1 MTERSETRTRF
12 RLPRERRSSLSV
24 SVSRVRDVDAPM
36 SNRPRLDFDETIARL
51 CLSEDYAYYVREG
64 EIYRS
69 WKEKIV
75 RSSVIRI
82 ESGCKRIRRSEN
94 GMIEIR
100 TACNLKSLTIIF
112 LVFEIVDLWYNR
124 RG

>member
-100 TACNLKSLTIIF
+100 TACNLKSLAIIF

>member
-75 RSSVIRI
+75 RSNVIRI

-100 TACNLKSLTIIF
+100 TACNLKSLAIIF
-112 LVFEIVDLWYNR
+112 LVFEF
-124 RG
+124 